1 MILHN
6 GAYEIELIETDGLY
20 TGAMSDYHE
29 GTVKNVSKDCSM
41 PIGSVVKF
49 PPSRLIEANGK
60 FFVFETH
67 LIP

>member
-1 MILHN
+1 MTLHN
-6 GAYEIELIETDGLY
+6 GAYEVELIERDELY
-20 TGAMSDYHE
+20 TSSIKDYRE
-29 GTVKNVSKDCSM
+29 GTVKNVSKDCSL